1 MGFHLFK
8 LLFLFLFTL
17 SAYSSE
23 YYGRASVGSFLS
35 SERYTTGDSG
45 SDKNDFL
52 NMSGRLYFRFYDIT
66 PEKIEV
72 VTDIRDKYDQF
83 NQLNKTQLQ
92 LDPKNY
98 FQLRTMHVTNFQS
111 QRSLQFIAGRFS
123 SLETGGTFTDGGG
136 IQYKINS
143 DLRVGVISGLN
154 PMSEDT
160 QMVGYNSKAT
170 ILGFYSAYEPKDT
183 QASVES
189 KNLFFNHA
197 FVSQRYAGEED
208 RRYFYQNIYYQWS
221 AKSRL
226 LSSLYLDFL
235 PKPRLQNWNINWDQ
249 DIGDKNVTH
258 LQLLDVDSIEYRR
271 RQGIRETLPSS
282 SYEQVTAQIDLPLL
296 RISTFSP
303 AITYGK
309 RMTDGYTKMEA
320 KVKAIFND
328 LDNKNYDANAFVGIR
343 KNFTSNDAFL
353 GAGFGYYVKKIEFT
367 SDFEF
372 AKEQHPTQV
381 LTPIILTFNGSYI
394 QSRDLFYSTSLE
406 LARDEIMSKF
416 AVFFKLTYRFGT
428 KEITPL
434 RDGAPKRG
442 TL

>member
-1 MGFHLFK
+1 MGFPLLK
-8 LLFLFLFTL
+8 LVFSFFFALN
-17 SAYSSE
+17 AYSSE

-35 SERYTTGDSG
+35 SERYSTLDSG

-160 QMVGYNSKAT
+160 QMIGYNSKAT
-170 ILGFYSAYEPKDT
+170 ILGFYSAFEPKDT
-183 QASVES
+183 QASIES

-197 FVSQRYAGEED
+197 FVSQRYNGEED
-208 RRYFYQNIYYQWS
+208 RRYFYQNFYYQWS
-221 AKSRL
+221 AKSRV
-226 LSSLYLDFL
+226 LSSMYLDFL
-235 PKPRLQNWNINWDQ
+235 PKLRFQNWNINWDQ
-249 DIGDKNVTH
+249 DIGNKNVTH

-282 SYEQVTAQIDLPLL
+282 SYEQITAQFDFPLL
-296 RISTFSP
+296 NASTLSP

-309 RMTDGYTKMEA
+309 RATDGYTKFEA
-320 KVKAIFND
+320 KIKTILND
-328 LDNKNYDANAFVGIR
+328 LGNSNFDANAFGGVR
-343 KNFTSNDAFL
+343 KNFTSDDMFL

-367 SDFEF
+367 SDIEV
-372 AKEQHPTQV
+372 AKEKQLTQT

-394 QSRDLFYSTSLE
+394 QSSDLFYSTSLE
-406 LARDEIMSKF
+406 LARDEIMNKF